1 MDCDFGWN
9 AGVFQKIIMKKFL
22 KFLRLVLQSLNGDF
36 AYENYL
42 KTHSANCEKLMSK
55 KEFLLNKQ
63 EEKWKKVNRCC

>member
-1 MDCDFGWN
+1 
-9 AGVFQKIIMKKFL
+9 MKKFL
-22 KFLRLVLQSLNGDF
+22 NFLKLVLKTLNGDF

-42 KTHSANCEKLMSK
+42 KTHQKSCEKILTK